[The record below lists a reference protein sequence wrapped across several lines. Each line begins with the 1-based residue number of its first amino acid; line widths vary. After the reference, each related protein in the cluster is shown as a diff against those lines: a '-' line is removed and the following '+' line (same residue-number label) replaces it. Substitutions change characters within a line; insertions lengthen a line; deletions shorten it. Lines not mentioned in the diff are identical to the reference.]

1 MKIMEKETN
10 TEKLLQNIDET
21 TPSQDEELAFIA
33 YQENVTRS
41 KEEKRTRWILI
52 ALTVAIYLLGLGLF
66 AIIVQ
71 TVYNINQI
79 AGLVTG
85 AVLLVLY
92 TICFV
97 IVIVSIFSKHS
108 FDLEF
113 KKRNTGHFSERANNK
128 VRWEIA
134 KNITEQS
141 VVLNYVENQEKKEF
155 LNKAEAEKV
164 DAFTTITK
172 LLEKY
177 PNHIPGSTNP
187 DSQKLAESLSI
198 SMRKDG
204 VIYKKAKKLILRR
217 AVSTGCLTALSQ
229 NAIVDASVVAIKNVQ
244 LIKDLIWLYGFRPTN
259 AEMTKILSRVVRNV
273 CVAIGF
279 NSMPKSTTWASKV
292 FNKDS
297 SNFLIQLLGQA
308 IDMGAQFLGNGAMT
322 YLVGKYT
329 VNALLS
335 QYRIQDLYRIKDL
348 KNYEIEMTSAT
359 VHEINAEIEVE
370 VKELS
375 NKPEEI
381 EEKKEALPKPE
392 ETEKKKKWKFPFFKK
407 RKEGVEKDKH

>member
-1 MKIMEKETN
+1 MEKETS

-97 IVIVSIFSKHS
+97 VVIVSIFSKHS

-134 KNITEQS
+134 KNIKEQS
-141 VVLNYVENQEKKEF
+141 VVLNYIENQEKKEF
-155 LNKAEAEKV
+155 LNKTEAEKV

-177 PNHIPGSTNP
+177 PGHIPGSTNP
-187 DSQKLAESLSI
+187 DSQKLAESLSV

-273 CVAIGF
+273 CIAIGL

-335 QYRIQDLYRIKDL
+335 QYRIQDLYRLEDL
-348 KNYEIEMTSAT
+348 KNYEIEMTSST
-359 VHEINAEIEVE
+359 VHEINAEIEIE

-375 NKPEEI
+375 NKPEQI

-392 ETEKKKKWKFPFFKK
+392 DSEKKKWRFPFFKK
-407 RKEGVEKDKH
+407 KKEAVEKDKH